1 MSEKIIVE
9 VFGIKDQAINDN
21 SSGCSC
27 QGGCCGPTKTMG
39 QTYEEFKFLLSR
51 SKIRQR
57 IDVRFIDILREDM
70 DSYGYA
76 MEAMDKGYNLP
87 LTAINGQIKFYG
99 GLSNRMIY
107 NTLRRMA

>member
-1 MSEKIIVE
+1 
-9 VFGIKDQAINDN
+9 
-21 SSGCSC
+21 
-27 QGGCCGPTKTMG
+27 
-39 QTYEEFKFLLSR
+39 
-51 SKIRQR
+51 
-57 IDVRFIDILREDM
+57 
-70 DSYGYA
+70 